1 MREAGRRVVVY
12 MALFPVQISLLIFL
26 VKYKFQLVSA
36 YPETVVFEKTAA
48 LTDVYLKSPFDNTP
62 EYSVM
67 GKLSK
72 NDPKPQSMSTGI
84 Q

>member
-1 MREAGRRVVVY
+1 VPIQKR
-12 MALFPVQISLLIFL
+12 LFL
-26 VKYKFQLVSA
+26 K
-36 YPETVVFEKTAA
+36 KTAA
-48 LTDVYLKSPFDNTP
+48 LTDVYLKSPFDNTT